1 MTDTKEPVPPTQA
14 ERFGQFAMAAA
25 REAGYDVDSPRGGG
39 RKAIAERSGMGQTA
53 VGRMLAGRAIP
64 DPKFFPGLA
73 SALDIDLRT
82 LLIRS
87 GLAPEKMLPVIAPP
101 PSRSKPTLDQLARE
115 VGIYS
120 ERGTQLFKDLVNGI
134 LAQEPKESGKNPG
147 SGAA

>member
-1 MTDTKEPVPPTQA
+1 MTDKKKPGPTQA

-39 RKAIAERSGMGQTA
+39 RKAIAEASGMGQTA
-53 VGRMLAGRAIP
+53 VGRMLAGQSVP

-73 SALDIDLRT
+73 NALRIDLRT

-87 GLAPEKMLPVIAPP
+87 GLATEEMLPIRAPAP
-101 PSRSKPTLDQLARE
+101 RPRLTPDRAAQEL
-115 VGIYS
+115 GIRS
-120 ERGTQLFKDLVNGI
+120 ERGVKLFESLVEGI
-134 LAQEPKESGKNPG
+134 LSQEPGSGEVDRG